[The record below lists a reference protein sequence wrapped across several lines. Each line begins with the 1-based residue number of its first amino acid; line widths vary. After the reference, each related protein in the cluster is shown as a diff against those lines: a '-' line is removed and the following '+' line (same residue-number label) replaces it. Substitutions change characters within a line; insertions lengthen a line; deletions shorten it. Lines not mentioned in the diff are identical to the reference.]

1 MTHRF
6 SRPRRLGAAIAA
18 VATLALTGC
27 AAGAAEAEGP
37 LETLNIDYATYSVLS
52 LVIKDQGWL
61 EESLAEQGTDV
72 NWVLSAGSNKANENL
87 RAEAVDFGTTGGG
100 PALQARANGTEIS
113 TVFVTHASEGF
124 GLAVAA
130 DSSAQS
136 IDDLRGASIAVTRG
150 TDPYFYL
157 LQALEGAGIRTDE
170 VTLENLQHA
179 DGRAA
184 LDSGQVDAWSGL
196 DPILAGAEIV
206 GARVIHTDPSLI
218 SPIVLNVNDSFKTA
232 QPDVT
237 QLVIDTYER
246 ARTWVL
252 ENPDE
257 ALEIYAAE
265 AGLEDDVA
273 ELAFSRFNHDISGV
287 PDSASLSPVLQTI
300 GGFMVDSGDVKSQED
315 LDTALE
321 TLFDPAFAQAA
332 SEGAGDGA

>member
-1 MTHRF
+1 MTRH
-6 SRPRRLGAAIAA
+6 PIRLGAAIAA
-18 VATLALTGC
+18 AAALALTGC
-27 AAGAAEAEGP
+27 AAGDAGAGAP
-37 LETLNIDYATYSVLS
+37 ETLNIDYATYSVLS

-61 EESLAEQGTDV
+61 EEALAEEGVGV

-87 RAEAVDFGTTGGG
+87 RAEAIDFGTTGGG
-100 PALQARANGTEIS
+100 PALQARANGADIS
-113 TVFVTHASEGF
+113 TVYVTHASEGF

-130 DSSAQS
+130 DSSITS

-157 LQALEGAGIRTDE
+157 LQALEEAGIGADE

-184 LDSGQVDAWSGL
+184 LDTGQVDAWSGL
-196 DPILAGAEIV
+196 DPILAGAELA
-206 GARVIHTDPSLI
+206 GAQLIHTDPSLI
-218 SPIVLNVNDSFKTA
+218 SPIVLNVNNSFA
-232 QPDVT
+232 SQHPELT

-257 ALEIYAAE
+257 ALGIYADG

-273 ELAFSRFNHDISGV
+273 ELAFGRFNHDISGV
-287 PDSASLSPVLQTI
+287 PNSDDLSPVLLTI
-300 GGFMVDSGDVKSQED
+300 GGFMVESGDVRSED
-315 LDTALE
+315 ELNDALG
-321 TLFDPAFAQAA
+321 TLFDPSFAEAAA
-332 SEGAGDGA
+332 SGASTE